1 MMNNMDYY
9 ALKAIDNLAN
19 MISLTQD
26 LIIKDLD
33 SVPYLEANIDYYTD
47 VISKL
52 TEVAL
57 RVRREW
63 ENDEEISLEE
73 LKNYKVAFHDAEDV
87 AD

>member
-73 LKNYKVAFHDAEDV
+73 LKNYKVVFHDAEDV

>member
-1 MMNNMDYY
+1 MNNLDFY

-57 RVRREW
+57 RTRQEW
-63 ENDEEISLEE
+63 VDEEGEE
-73 LKNYKVAFHDAEDV
+73 FKGYEVASDND
-87 AD
+87 